1 MASNPLADLLSAA
14 VTDTENKAP
23 LTVVVTAAT
32 AAQHSA
38 GDRAAT
44 ASVLNSHYRKP
55 QPTPTAKGSADDALE
70 LDMLD
75 EGATPEKNPPPDD
88 EFDDEPISLQ
98 IGSAAANTA
107 GTKDEFD
114 DEFDEIVEP
123 SAVPPP
129 APSAM
134 GAPPPPS
141 ALSAAA
147 FEADRLALLAAAEQA
162 KVKAEAQAQVLEAE
176 RVAKLAAERE
186 EEKARQAA
194 ERQAALKKV
203 YQAATD
209 EGPGAKAAAALAQ
222 PLAAKSKAEQADEL
236 AA

>member
-1 MASNPLADLLSAA
+1 MASNALADLLSAA

-44 ASVLNSHYRKP
+44 ASVLKSHYRKP
-55 QPTPTAKGSADDALE
+55 QPTPTAKGSADDHLALE

-75 EGATPEKNPPPDD
+75 EGAAPEKNPPPDD

-123 SAVPPP
+123 GAVPPP

-147 FEADRLALLAAAEQA
+147 FEAERLALLAAAEQA
-162 KVKAEAQAQVLEAE
+162 KVKAEAHAQVLEAE

-194 ERQAALKKV
+194 ERQAA
-203 YQAATD
+203 T
-209 EGPGAKAAAALAQ
+209 ALWNAST
-222 PLAAKSKAEQADEL
+222 P
-236 AA
+236 

>member
-1 MASNPLADLLSAA
+1 
-14 VTDTENKAP
+14 
-23 LTVVVTAAT
+23 
-32 AAQHSA
+32 
-38 GDRAAT
+38 
-44 ASVLNSHYRKP
+44 
-55 QPTPTAKGSADDALE
+55 
-70 LDMLD
+70 MLD
-75 EGATPEKNPPPDD
+75 EGAAPEKNPPPYD
-88 EFDDEPISLQ
+88 EFDDEPSSLQ

-114 DEFDEIVEP
+114 DEFAEIVEP

-194 ERQAALKKV
+194 ERFYIAEGMEAGEVVVRDAPSGAGKTLEVNALGKTLEMRITAARWAPRGLKRMISASSVTRTEWKGGQKNRSPPDTV
-203 YQAATD
+203 SSGWSA
-209 EGPGAKAAAALAQ
+209 
-222 PLAAKSKAEQADEL
+222 
-236 AA
+236 